1 MKWIKI
7 NLLVSVFA
15 GFLIVHGQQ
24 RSTIVLGPI
33 EGELAKKQ
41 IALDLE
47 GTQKNL
53 VPYAS
58 RAIKIHGAFRLT
70 TSKSSKFGVSLTT
83 VASRQVKLSIFSG
96 KPRKI
101 KSSAIFSGKQR

>member
-7 NLLVSVFA
+7 NLLVSVF
-15 GFLIVHGQQ
+15 
-24 RSTIVLGPI
+24 RVLDGAWTTEVNDCAWPYRGI
-33 EGELAKKQ
+33 GKKQ

-70 TSKSSKFGVSLTT
+70 TSRISKFGVSLTT
-83 VASRQVKLSIFSG
+83 VASR
-96 KPRKI
+96 
-101 KSSAIFSGKQR
+101 